1 MKKGLYIA
9 STIAIGV
16 TVLMFLLN
24 NRIDVETDQKE
35 VLSTTKDVEEEA
47 QENDQTVDIP
57 HNEDVYRISW
67 IVVGSV
73 NKLNLIPNFEK
84 KLTSEQAL
92 EDYDCKN
99 LVNGGF
105 YSKEEL
111 PIGLFFSDGDQM
123 QRFGINAVL
132 NGVFYIKTD
141 GEVGISREIRDADYK
156 LALQSGPILLKDG
169 QKQSLDLANDKKAR
183 RVVVGTTNEEKIVFL
198 IVYDNESM
206 FVGPYLSEL
215 PDVVDEF
222 NNQTDLGIVNA
233 LNLDGGA
240 ASVFYSD
247 SVKMSEISLVG
258 SFFCIK

>member
-9 STIAIGV
+9 SIIAIGV

-24 NRIDVETDQKE
+24 DRIDVETDQKE
-35 VLSTTKDVEEEA
+35 VLSTANVEEV
-47 QENDQTVDIP
+47 QVDSQTVDIP

-67 IVVGSV
+67 IVVGNV
-73 NKLNLIPNFEK
+73 NNLSLIPNFEK
-84 KLTSEQAL
+84 KLTSEQAMR
-92 EDYDCKN
+92 DYDCKN

-105 YSKEEL
+105 YSKEGL
-111 PIGLFFSDGDQM
+111 PIGLFFSQGDQM
-123 QRFGINAVL
+123 QRYGINRIL
-132 NGVFYIKTD
+132 NGVFYVRTD
-141 GEVGISREIRDADYK
+141 GEAGISREIKDADYK

-198 IVYDNESM
+198 IVYDNDSM

-215 PDVVDEF
+215 PDVINEF
-222 NNQTDLGIVNA
+222 NNQTDLDLVSA

-240 ASVFYSD
+240 ASAFYSA
-247 SVKMSEISLVG
+247 SVKMSEISMVG